1 MQVILTPTAVADKFG
16 AGLNGFAGSVP
27 GPPTQL
33 SEQWFDSVQMEIV
46 NVILGQ
52 GIALDGLV
60 FDQLKQAIDD
70 YSFVDPT
77 ISGSLTIDGG
87 ATLFVANTALL
98 RVQSG
103 AAVVLENG
111 STFAV
116 EGNVTLIAS
125 NNTWVWGS
133 SNANDWTING
143 NVTLGTGGG
152 NAVVTI
158 GADAS
163 DTLNVPAQS
172 VFNELA
178 TFGPVDAVDLN
189 AIGDVNLGTGVGDK
203 TVTIGVSAADILAL
217 NASVD
222 FAVATPATTNG
233 RLVYNNRRFSVGSG
247 ATARRIHSPQTVY
260 VVSDTTN
267 ASLASISG
275 ANLVIT
281 ITPDEWVYVRISA
294 IQESDTAV
302 EDVKL
307 LIAGANG
314 VDSIAILNG
323 GDGDQAQLVLPT
335 VVTAADRAP
344 TGFTVRWKPSNDV
357 AVPANNVWTI
367 IAQHGITGGAATNV
381 TSRNVFL
388 EVWYE

>member
-33 SEQWFDSVQMEIV
+33 SEQWFDSVQMELV

-143 NVTLGTGGG
+143 NVTLGT
-152 NAVVTI
+152 
-158 GADAS
+158 DAS
-163 DTLNVPAQS
+163 STQVLHGDVTLGTDAAS
-172 VFNELA
+172 VHEIRGEVGL
-178 TFGPVDAVDLN
+178 FGNLDLN
-189 AIGDVNLGTGVGDK
+189 GNNLTNASRLALVPGSLPLNAGQLTAGASGVLRYQPAGSALYVHHTDRGYVLGTGATQSGNILAGGSALSVSQVIVTPPATGKVKISFTGYLDFETTATIARIYIRDTTAATILNSGGTGLVEYPIGMGATPFGHSVCGSVTYTLPDASARTFSISIDASIGDVSYTDFTLDVLGV
-203 TVTIGVSAADILAL
+203 TV
-217 NASVD
+217 
-222 FAVATPATTNG
+222 
-233 RLVYNNRRFSVGSG
+233 
-247 ATARRIHSPQTVY
+247 
-260 VVSDTTN
+260 
-267 ASLASISG
+267 
-275 ANLVIT
+275 
-281 ITPDEWVYVRISA
+281 
-294 IQESDTAV
+294 
-302 EDVKL
+302 
-307 LIAGANG
+307 
-314 VDSIAILNG
+314 
-323 GDGDQAQLVLPT
+323 
-335 VVTAADRAP
+335 
-344 TGFTVRWKPSNDV
+344 
-357 AVPANNVWTI
+357 
-367 IAQHGITGGAATNV
+367 
-381 TSRNVFL
+381 
-388 EVWYE
+388 